1 VSQGLPAFGASANG
15 QHTLPRLHERVD
27 FTKATGEF
35 DRTQALFR
43 PTANSF
49 VALKAAVE
57 GQYTENILPPEEKF
71 YLGGPHFDRGF
82 YYGEVTGDKGLAA
95 TIEPQFDI
103 KLFDVASSG
112 GFLQN
117 EPALRSRY
125 ISPTIRAQF
134 YAFFDWGETWENQ
147 ALDLGHTLR
156 SIGGGVRLYNA
167 EQYGEQKVELDLEG
181 VSRLTRTPDGGAV
194 SRLKSSAFYWQ
205 ILVSY

>member
-1 VSQGLPAFGASANG
+1 LGAVPNDG
-15 QHTLPRLHERVD
+15 TTLPRLNERVD
-27 FTKATGEF
+27 FTKVSGKI
-35 DRTQALFR
+35 DRTQDLFT
-43 PTANSF
+43 PYSYNGLPAH
-49 VALKAAVE
+49 VQVELAAE
-57 GQYTENILPPEEKF
+57 GQYSRNILPPEEEF
-71 YLGGPHFDRGF
+71 YLGGPQFNRGF